1 MKLDY
6 KIFLKRS
13 SEYPTRSLNT
23 IIEEDEDEYLE
34 QEAKIQNQF
43 GEEVDLTTPEMET
56 EIKQRESVSSNSS
69 GFVSILTLYK

>member
-6 KIFLKRS
+6 KICLKRS

-34 QEAKIQNQF
+34 QEAKTQNQF
-43 GEEVDLTTPEMET
+43 IDEVDFTTPEMET